1 MRREKR
7 PGEPLD
13 AHEKE
18 RLSLSMAYAL
28 NRGIFTTEQM
38 RGVVAEYKARRK
50 PTKGFSEWFTIDP
63 AYSPAFKGCKPGQY
77 VNGALSPFTA
87 GELAKGA
94 FECGEEAY
102 GWDILDRVA
111 KMVKRDGGKLYFLY
125 DPITGKPQGGGPSA
139 WGAAAILAAVD
150 EGLAGVQDLDV
161 QYRTMRFAPR
171 WAVTPFT
178 EGRYLTGYEASH
190 KTVDVRWIFTE
201 KGFRY
206 HLRSPAKKIQAHLL
220 VPSGKTPKILRVNGA
235 ETPFKLVSVGESRYV
250 DTDVAPQAGVA
261 DFEVLY

>member
-1 MRREKR
+1 M
-7 PGEPLD
+7 
-13 AHEKE
+13 
-18 RLSLSMAYAL
+18 
-28 NRGIFTTEQM
+28 
-38 RGVVAEYKARRK
+38 
-50 PTKGFSEWFTIDP
+50 
-63 AYSPAFKGCKPGQY
+63 
-77 VNGALSPFTA
+77 NGALSPFTA

-111 KMVKRDGGKLYFLY
+111 KMVKRDDGKLYFLY
-125 DPITGKPQGGGPSA
+125 DPVTGQPQGGGPSA

-161 QYRTMRFAPR
+161 QYRKIRFAPR
-171 WAVTPFT
+171 WAVTPFK

-190 KTVDVRWIFTE
+190 KTVDVRWIFTD

-206 HLRSPAKKIQAHLL
+206 HLRSPATKVSAHLL
-220 VPSGKTPKILRVNGA
+220 VPVGKTPKALLVNGV
-235 ETPFKLVSVGESRYV
+235 ETPFALSTVGESRYV
-250 DTDVAPQAGVA
+250 DVVATPRNGTV

>member
-1 MRREKR
+1 
-7 PGEPLD
+7 
-13 AHEKE
+13 
-18 RLSLSMAYAL
+18 
-28 NRGIFTTEQM
+28 M

-50 PTKGFSEWFTIDP
+50 TTKGFSEWFTIDP

-125 DPITGKPQGGGPSA
+125 NPSTGKPQGGGPSA
-139 WGAAAILAAVD
+139 WGAAAILSAVD
-150 EGLAGVQDLDV
+150 EGLAGVQDLDA

-171 WAVTPFT
+171 WAVTPFM

-190 KTVDVRWIFTE
+190 KTVDVRWIFTD

-206 HLRSPAKKIQAHLL
+206 HLRSPATKVSAHLL
-220 VPSGKTPKILRVNGA
+220 VPVGKTPKALLVNGV
-235 ETPFKLVSVGESRYV
+235 ETPFALSTVGESRYV
-250 DTDVAPQAGVA
+250 DVVATPRNGTV